1 MKRFIAILLSIM
13 FILGSFTGCAGSGN
27 SSTEDNSS
35 EEVSTEETDTLK
47 TVEIHS
53 PSTFSQTGEPE
64 EGETVAIIHVKD
76 MGDICMKFFYEDSP
90 LAVENFVTLAAN
102 GYYDGTIFHRVIGD
116 FMIQGGDPTGTGS
129 GGESMWGEYF
139 KNEYSDRLAHI
150 NGSVAMARTQAL
162 DTNGSQFFINN
173 NDDITWTDAY
183 LQAYEIPSEWWDAY
197 KAGGGNPHLQDLYT
211 VFGQVY
217 DGLDVLDAISAV
229 ETDDSDKPVTDVVI
243 ESIEITQ
250 YTK

>member
-1 MKRFIAILLSIM
+1 MKRLFAIFLS
-13 FILGSFTGCAGSGN
+13 LVLAAGTLTGCSGVETPVN
-27 SSTEDNSS
+27 DTEQ
-35 EEVSTEETDTLK
+35 EATTEEAEELK
-47 TVEIHS
+47 TVEIHK
-53 PSTFSQTGEPE
+53 PSEFSQTGEPE
-64 EGETVAIIHVKD
+64 AGETIAIVHIKD
-76 MGDICMKFFYEDSP
+76 MGEIRIKFFYEDSP

-102 GYYDGTIFHRVIGD
+102 GYYDGITFHRVIEN

-139 KNEYSDRLAHI
+139 KNEYSDRLSHI
-150 NGSVAMARTQAL
+150 NGSLAMARKNAL

-173 NDDITWTDAY
+173 NDGITWTDAY
-183 LQAYEIPSEWWDAY
+183 LEAYEVPAEWWDAY
-197 KAGGGNPHLQDLYT
+197 KAYGGNPHLQDLYT

-229 ETDDSDKPVTDVVI
+229 ETDDSDKPVTDVII